1 MNWAK
6 IILYVVLAIYSFV
19 LIYKL
24 YLWFFYSP
32 QKLQDDEYTQGMG
45 IALALN
51 VILGTLIYF
60 A

>member
-1 MNWAK
+1 MTWAK

-24 YLWFFYSP
+24 YWWFFYSP
-32 QKLQDDEYTQGMG
+32 GKLLDDEYTQGVG
-45 IALALN
+45 IVLAMN
-51 VILGTLIYF
+51 VILGILIYF